1 MALIHGTLT
10 NLRSIDRSDLE
21 RIQAW
26 FDDPELMRWW
36 GYGAPAPSRGATIRR
51 VEEWLADELIWDHPV
66 ALIVETLD
74 GDTCGLVLL
83 SCIAGIDRSC
93 ELGIFLEPAYR
104 RQGIGTDV
112 IETITDVLL
121 TQWNF
126 HRVTAKSEEHN
137 DAAHALF
144 ARLGYVLEGRLR
156 EARFFDG
163 AWHDVLIFGKLRDTG
178 EGDR

>member
-1 MALIHGTLT
+1 MVVIHGTLT
-10 NLRSIDRSDLE
+10 NLRSVDRSDLE

-36 GYGAPAPSRGATIRR
+36 GYGAPAPSRSATVRR
-51 VEEWLADELIWDHPV
+51 IEEWLADELIWDHPV
-66 ALIVETLD
+66 ALIVETLE
-74 GDTCGLVLL
+74 GDTCGLVIL
-83 SCIAGIDRSC
+83 SRIAAIDRSC
-93 ELGIFLEPAYR
+93 ELSIFLEPASR

-126 HRVTAKSEEHN
+126 HRVTAQSEEHN
-137 DAAHALF
+137 AAAHALF
-144 ARLGYVLEGRLR
+144 SRLGYVLEGRLR

-163 AWHDVLIFGKLRDTG
+163 AWHDVLVFGRLRDT
-178 EGDR
+178 EGADM